1 MELRELTRHDFDA
14 FGGAEAWREMG
25 ANPLI
30 AEGAFANGMGWVL
43 VLDRQ
48 GACLVCDDTQ
58 AAFGGYSLSRPFLS
72 PAEARA
78 FAATLGE
85 PKTRGEFFIAGFTAV

>member
-1 MELRELTRHDFDA
+1 MELRTFSRTDWHGFA
-14 FGGAEAWREMG
+14 GAERWSDSD
-25 ANPLI
+25 PLI
-30 AEGAFANGMGWVL
+30 ADGMFANGMGWVL